1 MRRAL
6 RAILGKE
13 LRELWRDPLSLGL
26 ALVLPVVLLFLF
38 TYGLNLDVRQVRLG
52 VYDLDRSASSR
63 DYLASLIASGDFR
76 VVGDA
81 TGPADLSDWLDRGDI
96 DLALIVPPDFQRNL
110 LAGAPA
116 PLQVLVDGSD
126 PIQARAALVQLDA
139 AAGFY
144 SERLARGMPGHGDG
158 AVPVVRPEPRV
169 WFNPELKSV
178 NYIVP
183 GLFSFILMALPP
195 LLSTLAIVRER
206 ERGSIQQILVAPISP
221 AAFIVGKAVP
231 YGLLAFV
238 EMLLVLAIGLL
249 WFRVPF
255 RGSLP
260 LFLLA
265 AVVYVFC
272 TVGLGLLI
280 STVTRSQVVAMVLA
294 LVVTIMPTFLFS
306 GFLFPVYSM
315 PVRYQWLSTFF
326 PARHFTEIARGLALK
341 AAGPA
346 ELWPHWLALVLF
358 AAAVLALATS
368 RFHRRMG

>member
-1 MRRAL
+1 MRRAV
-6 RAILGKE
+6 RAILAKE

-38 TYGLNLDVRQVRLG
+38 TYGLNLDVRRVRLG
-52 VYDLDRSASSR
+52 VYDLDRSAVSR
-63 DYLASLIASGDFR
+63 DYLASLSASGDLILAE
-76 VVGDA
+76 DA
-81 TGPADLSDWLDRGDI
+81 ASVDELGDWLDRGRI
-96 DLALIVPPDFQRNL
+96 GIGLIVPPDFQRTL
-110 LAGAPA
+110 LAGELAGV
-116 PLQVLVDGSD
+116 QVLVDGSD
-126 PIQARAALVQLDA
+126 PVQARAALLELDA
-139 AAGFY
+139 AAELYNQRVLQGAG
-144 SERLARGMPGHGDG
+144 SGARAGP
-158 AVPVVRPEPRV
+158 AVVPEPRV

-206 ERGSIQQILVAPISP
+206 ERGSIQQVLVAPISP
-221 AAFIVGKAVP
+221 AAFILGKALP
-231 YGLLAFV
+231 YGLLAYV
-238 EMLLVLAIGLL
+238 EMLLVLGFGLF

-265 AVVYVFC
+265 ALVYVFC

-280 STVTRSQVVAMVLA
+280 STVTRSQVVAMLLA
-294 LVVTIMPTFLFS
+294 LVATIMPTFLFS

-315 PVRYQWLSTFF
+315 PPRYQWLSLTF

-341 AAGPA
+341 AAGP
-346 ELWPHWLALVLF
+346 EQLWSHGLALVVF
-358 AAAVLALATS
+358 AVVVLGLAAG

>member
-1 MRRAL
+1 V
-6 RAILGKE
+6 AILGKE
-13 LRELWRDPLSLGL
+13 LRELWRDRLSLAL
-26 ALVLPVVLLFLF
+26 ALVLPIVLLFLF
-38 TYGLNLDVRQVRLG
+38 TYGLNMDVRQVRLG
-52 VYDLDRSASSR
+52 VHDLDRGASSR
-63 DYLASLIASGDFR
+63 EYQQSLTASKDFL
-76 VVGDA
+76 VVGEA
-81 TGPADLSDWLDRGDI
+81 TSTADLADWLDRGQIDI
-96 DLALIVPPDFQRNL
+96 GLIIPPDFQRKL
-110 LAGAPA
+110 LAGEPA
-116 PLQVLVDGSD
+116 PVQVLVDGSD
-126 PIQARAALVQLDA
+126 PIQARAALAQLDA
-139 AAGFY
+139 AVAFY
-144 SERLARGMPGHGDG
+144 SERLARDMPGPADQAG
-158 AVPVVRPEPRV
+158 PWVVPEPRV

-221 AAFIVGKAVP
+221 AAFILGKAIP

-238 EMLLVLAIGLL
+238 EMLLVLTIGLL

-265 AVVYVFC
+265 SVVYVFC

-315 PVRYQWLSTFF
+315 PARYQWLSQGF

-341 AAGPA
+341 ASGPV
-346 ELWPHWLALVLF
+346 ELWPHLLALVLF
-358 AAAVLALATS
+358 AAAVLALAS
-368 RFHRRMG
+368 GRFHRRMG